1 MSRNFS
7 KYQQKAIQEWMARTV
22 IPLLYDDPSGQLDSY
37 GSGVLIESNGNVL
50 FATARHNLFF
60 PDQTTRRELTRL
72 AISVPD
78 REDPG
83 KNHPVF
89 TLGPFDLLWPSNSQ
103 GEDIDVALLHL
114 KDQDII
120 AALRKS
126 WNVVDRSKAVAAPLQ
141 GSFVLSGYPSDRV
154 RVTSQGICGSLNTI
168 YTERMLQNPQNA
180 TQPVD
185 SDYDLF
191 FHYDLNATDLEGNVV
206 KTPAAPGMS
215 GSVVWELYRTDDEVW
230 APEKVL
236 KMVAI
241 QSSWLKG
248 NFVRAKSWA
257 YVEHI
262 LNESKL

>member
-1 MSRNFS
+1 MIRDFVPH
-7 KYQQKAIQEWMARTV
+7 QLQAIQEWMARTV
-22 IPLLYDDPSGQLDSY
+22 IPLLYDDPSGKLDSY
-37 GSGVLIESNGNVL
+37 GSGVLIESNGNIL

-60 PDQTTRRELTRL
+60 LDQTTRRELTRL
-72 AISVPD
+72 AIPLPD

-83 KNHPVF
+83 KNHPVN
-89 TLGPFDLLWPSNSQ
+89 TLGLFDLLWPSNSQ
-103 GEDIDVALLHL
+103 GQDIDVALLHL
-114 KDQDII
+114 KDPDLI

-126 WNVVDRSKAVAAPLQ
+126 WTVVDRSKAVAASRQ

-154 RVTSQGICGSLNTI
+154 RPTSQGICGSLNTI
-168 YTERMLQNPQNA
+168 YTERMLQTPQNA
-180 TQPVD
+180 TQPVN
-185 SDYDLF
+185 SKYDLF

-206 KTPAAPGMS
+206 KTPTAPGMS
-215 GSVVWELYRTDDEVW
+215 GSVVWELYRTDNEVW

-241 QSSWLKG
+241 QSSWMKG
-248 NFVRAKSWA
+248 NFARAKSWA